1 MKAVLP
7 PKIQL
12 VAIDPTFVN
21 AAKQEFE
28 QFGALV
34 EVSRGSIQDMPYEG
48 VAFVSPSN
56 SLLVMDGG
64 LDFIYSRIM
73 FPGVEHTAQTMVRS
87 IGQVTSLGRHYLSV
101 GSAIVVPVQGATSCL
116 ICAPTMFLPHD
127 VSRTNNAYHAFMA
140 SLCAFSKYAQ
150 SGRSRV
156 PLKSMVCPALC
167 CGYGKMTPATSAKQM
182 ARALADFLKGAWP
195 DQVKCADDPGC
206 YLAEPRDSEQ
216 PDNSDNREIKDIPV
230 YSLLR

>member
-7 PKIQL
+7 LKIQL

-21 AAKQEFE
+21 AAKHEFE

-56 SLLVMDGG
+56 GLMFMDGG

-73 FPGVEHTAQTMVRS
+73 FPGVEDTARFMVKS
-87 IGQVTSLGRHYLSV
+87 IGNTTSLGRHYLSV
-101 GSAIVVPVQGATSCL
+101 GSAIVAPVQGATSCL

-167 CGYGKMTPATSAKQM
+167 CGFGKMTPATSAKQM
-182 ARALADFLKGAWP
+182 ARALGDFLKGKWP
-195 DQVKCADDPGC
+195 DQVSHADDPGC
-206 YLAEPRDSEQ
+206 YIAPPRDSEQ
-216 PDNSDNREIKDIPV
+216 PDNYDNREIKHIEV
-230 YSLLR
+230 FALIQ